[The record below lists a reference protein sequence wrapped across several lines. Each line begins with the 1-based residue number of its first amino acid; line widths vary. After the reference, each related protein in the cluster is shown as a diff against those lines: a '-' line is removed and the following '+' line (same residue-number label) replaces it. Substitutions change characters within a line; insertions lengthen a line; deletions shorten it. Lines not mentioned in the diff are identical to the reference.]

1 MANKE
6 DKPDEYQYSSYEGEA
21 DYQAT
26 STDSTAVE
34 SEATE
39 EDEGSNPF
47 MADLDEGSVI
57 ARTEGFSLKTWLLE
71 NKRIVFIILLAVSIL
86 ILFHFFSRHPRV
98 KAVVTT
104 PAPGAVDNSVIS
116 GKIDYLAQQIE
127 KSQSQVVQLSNQ
139 VAQLNR
145 ELSQAQ
151 TDQKG
156 MKSAVFLLSKK
167 VDAVSGVVASMHKK
181 PAAPHKKAA
190 QSAPK
195 VTYYVRAL
203 MPGRAWLM
211 GSDGISTS
219 VTVGSQLLGYGR
231 VTMIHVQT
239 GQVSTSAGKVF
250 SYRETGN

>member
-1 MANKE
+1 MANK
-6 DKPDEYQYSSYEGEA
+6 DDQLDEYQYSSYEGEPDHEAASAESA
-21 DYQAT
+21 D
-26 STDSTAVE
+26 
-34 SEATE
+34 SEAAQAGE
-39 EDEGSNPF
+39 ANNPF

-57 ARTEGFSLKTWLLE
+57 ARAEGFSLKTWVLE

-127 KSQSQVVQLSNQ
+127 KSQSQVAQLSNQ

-151 TDQKG
+151 ADQKG

-167 VDAVSGVVASMHKK
+167 VDALSGVVASMHKK

-211 GSDGISTS
+211 GSDGVSTS

-239 GQVSTSAGKVF
+239 GQVSTSTGKVF